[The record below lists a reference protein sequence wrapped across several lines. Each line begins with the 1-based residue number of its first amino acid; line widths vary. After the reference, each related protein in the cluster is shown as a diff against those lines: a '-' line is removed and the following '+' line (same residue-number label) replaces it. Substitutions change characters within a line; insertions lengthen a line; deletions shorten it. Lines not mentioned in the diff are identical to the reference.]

1 MKTPPAMLLLLAPL
15 AVHAATTNAN
25 ACGANIVPSAGAVT
39 TQSFTDVQ
47 AGKRFYRVRAKLPL
61 AP

>member
-1 MKTPPAMLLLLAPL
+1 MLLLLAPL